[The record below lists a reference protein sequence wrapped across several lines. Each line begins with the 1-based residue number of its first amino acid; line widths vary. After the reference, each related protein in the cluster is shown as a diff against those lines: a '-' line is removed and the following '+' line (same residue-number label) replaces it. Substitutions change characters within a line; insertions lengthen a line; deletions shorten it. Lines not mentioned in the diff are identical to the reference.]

1 MARRVAAPIVRDEK
15 KKGLLTTYEFFQ
27 PCLLKFYLV
36 TELFSFTFDFG
47 MKRFIIINNLVSC
60 DF

>member
-15 KKGLLTTYEFFQ
+15 KGLLTTYDFFQ
-27 PCLLKFYLV
+27 PFWLQFYLF
-36 TELFSFTFDFG
+36 TQLFSFTFDFG
-47 MKRFIIINNLVSC
+47 TERFIIINNLVSC